1 MNPFFWILVLIAM
14 VAIWFTLRDLF
25 IDIGTYVTYLFKD
38 TRDVLEFDDSD
49 IDNFN
54 EQKGESNNE

>member
-1 MNPFFWILVLIAM
+1 MNPFFWILVLMAM
-14 VAIWFTLRDLF
+14 VAIWFALRDLF